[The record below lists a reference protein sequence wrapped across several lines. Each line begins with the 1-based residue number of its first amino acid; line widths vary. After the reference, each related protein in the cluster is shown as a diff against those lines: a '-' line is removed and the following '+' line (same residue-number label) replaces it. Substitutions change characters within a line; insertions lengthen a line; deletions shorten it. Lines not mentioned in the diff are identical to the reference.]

1 MGAVLTEGMVRTLL
15 DNGRPEMVF
24 QPVFDLREFGVGV
37 RKVVGFEALA
47 RFSSG
52 FGPAQWFSA
61 ASRVGLGL
69 ELELAAVRAALSRL
83 AELPPDAYLSVNASP
98 STMTSHEVVEVLAGA
113 PFGRVVMEVSEQPAM
128 ELFEGVRQALYGF
141 RVLGLQLAVDDVGA
155 GPVSLRQLLRLQ
167 PDIIKIDV
175 TLTRDID
182 QEPDRRA
189 LVAALRVFADDIGS
203 VVVAE
208 GIERPSQLD
217 TLLEL
222 GVRYGQGFHL
232 APPAA
237 LP

>member
-1 MGAVLTEGMVRTLL
+1 MGSALEESLGAVLTEGMVRTLL

-52 FGPAQWFSA
+52 FGPAQWFLA
-61 ASRVGLGL
+61 ASRAGLGL

-98 STMTSHEVVEVLAGA
+98 STMTSHE
-113 PFGRVVMEVSEQPAM
+113 VMEVSEQPAM

-203 VVVAE
+203 VVVVE